1 MLSPFIKVIKQRNTF
16 ILKFKA
22 WIFYFLFLEL
32 ILHSHVLPKKK
43 KKLHGKKIESKYG
56 SLCFNYIQ
64 IKIRKY
70 RLFPFFQ
77 DYLKS

>member
-1 MLSPFIKVIKQRNTF
+1 MNFLSFF
-16 ILKFKA
+16 FK
-22 WIFYFLFLEL
+22 EL
-32 ILHSHVLPKKK
+32 ILHSSCTSPKKKK

-70 RLFPFFQ
+70 GLFPFFQ

>member
-1 MLSPFIKVIKQRNTF
+1 MNFFI
-16 ILKFKA
+16 
-22 WIFYFLFLEL
+22 FLLEL

-43 KKLHGKKIESKYG
+43 KKKKLHGKKIESKYR

-64 IKIRKY
+64 IQIRKY